1 MSAAPLSGRRVVV
14 TRARGQAAELVG
26 RLTDLGATVIELPA
40 IAIDDPL
47 DGGAALE
54 VAAHRLASGA
64 YQWVALTSSN
74 AVVRLVAALG
84 DRSVPRSVRWAA
96 VGGATARALA
106 DVGMAPVLVPE
117 VALPEALAAVF
128 PDAGPPLSSPAS
140 SGDVE
145 VEVEVGGTVLY
156 PRAEAARAV
165 LAPGLRSKGWLV
177 DEVVAYRTVAG
188 RPAPEAVAA
197 ARHADV
203 VVFSSPSTV
212 QSTLD
217 LLPPQGMPTW
227 VVSIGPVTSD
237 AARAA
242 GLAVAAEADPHTADG
257 LVAAVVAACGA
268 APEPPVGTA

>member
-1 MSAAPLSGRRVVV
+1 VSAAVLSGRRVVV
-14 TRARGQAAELVG
+14 TRARVQAAELVG

-84 DRSVPRSVRWAA
+84 DRSVPPSVRWAA
-96 VGGATARALA
+96 VGGATARALDEA
-106 DVGMAPVLVPE
+106 GMAPVLVPE
-117 VALPEALAAVF
+117 VALSEALAAVF
-128 PDAGPPLSSPAS
+128 PDAGPGLSSPTD
-140 SGDVE
+140 GE
-145 VEVEVGGTVLY
+145 VEGGTVLF
-156 PRAEAARAV
+156 PRAEAVRAV

-188 RPAPEAVAA
+188 RPAPDAVAA
-197 ARHADV
+197 AHHADV

-212 QSTLD
+212 QATVD
-217 LLPPQGMPTW
+217 LLSPQGMPAL

-237 AARAA
+237 AARAT
-242 GLAVAAEADPHTADG
+242 GLAVAAEADPHTAEG
-257 LVAAVVAACGA
+257 LVAAVVAACRA
-268 APEPPVGTA
+268 